1 MRIAYICGTES
12 WGGLE
17 MNQAKNAQWMLE
29 KGHEVWAFCLENTP
43 FHNYCTENNIPVVCI
58 NKHRKYYDFKAAKQ
72 LRNQLNNLN
81 IEHLILRDV
90 RDMSVSVAAKFW
102 GKAHFKVHYFMEM
115 QLGVSKRN
123 LLHTIRFRQLDTW
136 SCPLE
141 WLKTQVLEKTR
152 MPKNKVIVIP
162 SGINRA
168 PFTANL
174 SKSTARTL
182 LSLPEDKLIIGL
194 AGRFDPQKGQLLL
207 LEALQQAEQKEII
220 VLFLGEPTVN
230 EAHQYTLAMEEF
242 IAKHRLSERV
252 FIRPFRKDIEVFY
265 KAIDAFVMASKAETV
280 GMVTIEALASGTT
293 VIGSNAG
300 GTIELLHNGELG
312 YLFETLNPSSL
323 AQAIDEFEHQPNKW
337 SGKTLSEST
346 LKFDHQNVSALVEER
361 LKGN

>member
-43 FHNYCTENNIPVVCI
+43 FHNYCAENNIPVVCI

-81 IEHLILRDV
+81 IDHLILRDV

-102 GKAHFKVHYFMEM
+102 GKSSFKVHYFMEM

-168 PFTANL
+168 PFTNNL
-174 SKSTARTL
+174 SQETARTL
-182 LSLPEDKLIIGL
+182 LSLPQDKIIIGL

-207 LEALQQAEQKEII
+207 LEALQQATNKEIV
-220 VLFLGEPTVN
+220 VLFLGAPTVN
-230 EAHQYTLAMEEF
+230 EGDDYAQAMEQF
-242 IAKHRLSERV
+242 SASHFMSDRV
-252 FIRPFRKDIEVFY
+252 VVRPFRKDIEVFY

-312 YLFETLNPSSL
+312 YLFESLNAQSL
-323 AQAIDEFEHQPNKW
+323 AQAIDAFVSNPKKW
-337 SGKTLSEST
+337 SNKTLSEST
-346 LKFDHQNVSALVEER
+346 VRFDHEQVIALVEER
-361 LKGN
+361 LKSV

>member
-1 MRIAYICGTES
+1 MRIAYICGTTS

-17 MNQAKNAQWMLE
+17 MNQAKNAQWMME
-29 KGHEVWAFCLENTP
+29 KGHDVWAFCLSESP
-43 FHNYCTENNIPVVCI
+43 FHNHCVAQKIPVVLI
-58 NKHRKYYDFKAAKQ
+58 PKHKKYYDFNAAKQ
-72 LRNQLNNLN
+72 LRKQLNHLN

-102 GKAHFKVHYFMEM
+102 GKAQFKVHYFMEM

-168 PFTANL
+168 PFIQQL
-174 SKSTARTL
+174 SQATARSL
-182 LSLPEDKLIIGL
+182 LNLPQDKIIIGL

-207 LEALQQAEQKEII
+207 LEALQLSTNKDIHL
-220 VLFLGEPTVN
+220 LFLGEPTVN
-230 EAHQYTLAMEEF
+230 EGHQYTLAMEDF
-242 IAKHRLSERV
+242 IAEHRLSERV

-323 AQAIDEFEHQPNKW
+323 AQAIDEFVENPKRW
-337 SGKTLSEST
+337 SNKTLSNST
-346 LKFDHQNVSALVEER
+346 LKFDHEEVIALVGKR

>member
-1 MRIAYICGTES
+1 MRIAYICGTTS

-17 MNQAKNAQWMLE
+17 MNQAKNAQWMME
-29 KGHEVWAFCLENTP
+29 KGHSVWAFCLPESP
-43 FHNYCTENNIPVVCI
+43 FHDYCVAQGIPVVLI
-58 NKHRKYYDFKAAKQ
+58 PTHKKYYDFNAAKQ
-72 LRNQLNNLN
+72 LRKQLNHLN

-230 EAHQYTLAMEEF
+230 EGHQYTLAMEEF
-242 IAKHRLSERV
+242 IAAHRLSERV

-300 GTIELLHNGELG
+300 GTIELLHNGKLG

-323 AQAIDEFEHQPNKW
+323 AQAIDEFVHQPNKW

-346 LKFDHQNVSALVEER
+346 LKFDHQHVIALVEER
-361 LKGN
+361 LESV